1 MSREALVLLVCCC
14 DFRDGAERLIPSKSL
29 RNAVIRAF
37 PGLFCILRMCAPRR
51 AAAVVR
57 PRGREKSA
65 DRRRRIL
72 ISRLLIIRASVPRRK
87 SPFPAYFKGFPAVS
101 LLIPPYPAFLKY
113 PVSPQSKFNF
123 IYAEDLS
130 HREKTVYIYLRDR
143 ADASGVCW
151 PGIKTIAGELGLSPR
166 TVQRALADLERRQLI
181 EKRQRHRAN
190 GSLTSN
196 LYRLTA
202 AKKSQPPAKGGL

>member
-1 MSREALVLLVCCC
+1 M
-14 DFRDGAERLIPSKSL
+14 
-29 RNAVIRAF
+29 
-37 PGLFCILRMCAPRR
+37 
-51 AAAVVR
+51 
-57 PRGREKSA
+57 
-65 DRRRRIL
+65 
-72 ISRLLIIRASVPRRK
+72 
-87 SPFPAYFKGFPAVS
+87 
-101 LLIPPYPAFLKY
+101 
-113 PVSPQSKFNF
+113 SKFNF

-166 TVQRALADLERRQLI
+166 TVQRALADLEHRQLI

-202 AKKSQPPAKGGL
+202 AKKSQPPAKGGTVTFCEKSVHRVVSSWRIQKNLLYRGIQDRERTRI

>member
-1 MSREALVLLVCCC
+1 M
-14 DFRDGAERLIPSKSL
+14 
-29 RNAVIRAF
+29 
-37 PGLFCILRMCAPRR
+37 
-51 AAAVVR
+51 
-57 PRGREKSA
+57 
-65 DRRRRIL
+65 
-72 ISRLLIIRASVPRRK
+72 
-87 SPFPAYFKGFPAVS
+87 
-101 LLIPPYPAFLKY
+101 
-113 PVSPQSKFNF
+113 SKFSF

-166 TVQRALADLERRQLI
+166 TVQRALADLEHRQLI

-202 AKKSQPPAKGGL
+202 AKKSQPPAKGRL